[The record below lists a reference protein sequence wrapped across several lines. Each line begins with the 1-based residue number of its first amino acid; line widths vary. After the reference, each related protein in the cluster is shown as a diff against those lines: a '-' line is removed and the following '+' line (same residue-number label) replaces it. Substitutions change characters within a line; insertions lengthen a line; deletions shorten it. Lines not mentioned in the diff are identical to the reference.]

1 MKSYPFSYSW
11 RIHAAGT
18 PMQLWPYLSDTNR
31 LFKDMGQLPVQEAV
45 ISHNLPRH
53 YAQLEYNHLRRA
65 DLWSEEPYQW
75 EAPHYLHIG
84 REYQRGPYENLS
96 IKIKLQPLRNSKGT
110 GTTVIFHFEG
120 HARGLMGSLR
130 TKHHFS
136 SRLKRRLKK
145 IMQKYDESIA
155 GSSFPEGNRPFWK
168 SRSSGKSKALINQLA
183 SASNEPDLSR
193 QIVDHLI
200 NGDEQ
205 DLQVINPIELA
216 NMWSIPLH
224 RVLETGYHAVLLN
237 ILNMEWRQVCPSCR
251 RTLKGSRKLV
261 EIVSSNYCKHC
272 GDTVNFDLNNTTQV
286 IFKCHPLVRKLSEDI
301 YCVSGPQRRQRVI
314 MQQYIQPGAKH
325 FVHLALPDGDFK
337 IRTDTLDRD
346 INVKPDVDGLDN
358 VTMTLEKG
366 DDENVCRP
374 LHPHSDMIIKN
385 RTESPLLI
393 SVEDVRWPAYGVSAA
408 EITSQQ
414 LFRDCFPKELLRPG
428 QKMACNNL
436 SVLFTDLIDSAAMY
450 TKGGDEE
457 AISRVMNHFEVL
469 RKIIREER
477 GAVVKTIGD
486 AIMAVFRQPD
496 GAVRA
501 YRKAQ
506 QYFSSAEKLREIKIK
521 GGLHCGNCY
530 AVTLNNRIDY
540 FGNTVNFAAR
550 LVEKANSDELVI
562 SDETLE
568 HKDLKKFLEQDE
580 IYCEISGS
588 DSKIKGFGDKLHSI
602 KRLSLQKPKLKLV
615 I

>member
-11 RIHAAGT
+11 RIQTAGT
-18 PMQLWPYLSDTNR
+18 PKQLWPYLSDTNR

-45 ISHNLPRH
+45 ISHDLPRH

-65 DLWSEEPYQW
+65 DLWREEPYQW
-75 EAPHYLHIG
+75 EAPHYLHIE
-84 REYQRGPYENLS
+84 REYQRGPYESLS
-96 IKIKLQPLRNSKGT
+96 FKIKLQPLRDSKEN
-110 GTTVIFHFEG
+110 GTTVIIQFEG
-120 HARGLMGSLR
+120 SARGLMGSLR
-130 TKHHFS
+130 TKRHFS
-136 SRLKRRLKK
+136 AHFKRRLKK
-145 IMQKYDESIA
+145 ILQKYDESIA
-155 GSSFPEGNRPFWK
+155 GRHFPEGNRPFWK
-168 SRSSGKSKALINQLA
+168 SRSSGKWKTLINELA
-183 SASNEPDLSR
+183 SASRQPDLSR
-193 QIVDHLI
+193 QIVHHLRY
-200 NGDEQ
+200 GDEQ

-216 NMWSIPLH
+216 NMWSVPLH
-224 RVLETGYHAVLLN
+224 RVLETCYHAVLNN
-237 ILNMEWRQVCPSCR
+237 ILNMEWRQTCPLCR
-251 RTLKGSRKLV
+251 RTLKVSRKLV
-261 EIVSSNYCKHC
+261 EISSSHYCKHC
-272 GDTVNFDLNNTTQV
+272 GDTVNFDLNNSTQV
-286 IFKCHPLVRKLSEDI
+286 IFKCHPLVRKLSENT
-301 YCVSGPQRRQRVI
+301 YCVSGPQRRQHVI

-325 FVHLALPDGDFK
+325 FVQLSLPDGDFK

-346 INVKPDVDGLDN
+346 LSVKPDVDGLDN

-366 DDENVCRP
+366 EEKSDCTP

-393 SVEDVRWPAYGVSAA
+393 SVEDVRWPAYSVSAA

-477 GAVVKTIGD
+477 GSVVKTIGD

-506 QYFSSAEKLREIKIK
+506 EYFNSAEKANEIKIK

-530 AVTLNNRIDY
+530 AVTLNNRIDF

-568 HKDLKKFLEQDE
+568 HKDLKTFLERDE

-588 DSKIKGFGDKLHSI
+588 DSKIKGFGDKLHPI